1 VSRAHTPSLLQ
12 MEVAEC
18 GAASLGIILAYYG
31 RIEPLTELRVR
42 CGVSRDGSNAS
53 SLVQA
58 ARSYGLETKGFSRDV
73 ADLKE
78 MKPPFIVFWDFNHFL
93 VVEGFSKDRVH
104 LNDPAMGHR
113 SVSLEEFDN
122 SFTGVVITLEPG
134 PDFEKGGSAPS
145 LVRAITSRL
154 VGFNRAMAFAVLA
167 GFLLVVPGLVI
178 PAITQIFIDEIVVGG
193 RTDWMRPLLVALVV
207 AGAALGLLKFLQVVC
222 LRRLRLGVSARMSAM
237 FFQHLLRLPA
247 AFYAQRYAGEIASRS
262 RLNNSVAAVLSG
274 RLAQTAIDA
283 VMMVFY
289 AGLMFF
295 YDVGL
300 TLVGIAFS
308 MINFAVLRRISRW
321 RIEANARVLQ
331 EEGKVIGVSIA
342 GLQSIESIKA
352 SGMEASFFH
361 RWSGHQANA
370 KNASHSIDL
379 TNHYVGMLPMFLGG
393 ITTMLILSFG
403 GLKVMDGSMTIGM
416 LLAFQILM
424 SRFQGPVNNLVDLGQ
439 TMQQMRGDLARLD
452 DVLAHQPDPIDGEEA
467 LVDTAEFGAQ
477 QRVKLSGLL
486 ELKGITFGYNPSAE
500 PLLEDFDLTLKPGA
514 RVALVGGSGSG
525 KSTIAKLASGLYQ
538 PWSGEILFDG
548 KPRSKLPP
556 DLINNS
562 LAMVDQDVLLFA
574 GTVRDNLTLWDET
587 LPDEALVQACQDAEI
602 LERVQALAGGLD
614 AVLDEGGG
622 NLSGG
627 ERQRLEIA
635 RSLVCNPSILV
646 LDEATSALDTES
658 EHLIV
663 DRISLRGCSCLIV
676 AHRLSTIR
684 DCDEIIVLEQGKV
697 VERGTHDE
705 LWRRRGAYARLL
717 ELDESM
723 SGASA

>member
-1 VSRAHTPSLLQ
+1 
-12 MEVAEC
+12 
-18 GAASLGIILAYYG
+18 
-31 RIEPLTELRVR
+31 
-42 CGVSRDGSNAS
+42 
-53 SLVQA
+53 
-58 ARSYGLETKGFSRDV
+58 
-73 ADLKE
+73 
-78 MKPPFIVFWDFNHFL
+78 
-93 VVEGFSKDRVH
+93 
-104 LNDPAMGHR
+104 
-113 SVSLEEFDN
+113 
-122 SFTGVVITLEPG
+122 
-134 PDFEKGGSAPS
+134 
-145 LVRAITSRL
+145 
-154 VGFNRAMAFAVLA
+154 
-167 GFLLVVPGLVI
+167 
-178 PAITQIFIDEIVVGG
+178 
-193 RTDWMRPLLVALVV
+193 
-207 AGAALGLLKFLQVVC
+207 
-222 LRRLRLGVSARMSAM
+222 
-237 FFQHLLRLPA
+237 
-247 AFYAQRYAGEIASRS
+247 
-262 RLNNSVAAVLSG
+262 
-274 RLAQTAIDA
+274 
-283 VMMVFY
+283 
-289 AGLMFF
+289 
-295 YDVGL
+295 
-300 TLVGIAFS
+300 
-308 MINFAVLRRISRW
+308 
-321 RIEANARVLQ
+321 
-331 EEGKVIGVSIA
+331 
-342 GLQSIESIKA
+342 
-352 SGMEASFFH
+352 
-361 RWSGHQANA
+361 
-370 KNASHSIDL
+370 
-379 TNHYVGMLPMFLGG
+379 MLPRCLGG

-697 VERGTHDE
+697 VERGTHEE